1 MASNDNY
8 GERFSNTRQ
17 TMYPEIRADEI
28 EPELVLE
35 QEIQEEVPSDDV
47 RLGVKLGCFLI
58 VMFCGVGVYYLATL
72 V

>member
-1 MASNDNY
+1 MASNDHY

-47 RLGVKLGCFLI
+47 RWGVKLGCFLI
-58 VMFCGVGVYYLATL
+58 VMLCGVGVYYIVML